1 MTERRATI
9 LNQEGLHARL
19 AARLV
24 SLASRFRSS
33 VMLEKDAQK
42 ADAKSIMSVLILAA
56 GPGTELRIMAE
67 GDDEQQAAES
77 IAQLIHSRFGD
88 KD

>member
-9 LNQEGLHARL
+9 LNPEGLHARL

-24 SLASRFRSS
+24 SAASRFRAA
-33 VMLEKDAQK
+33 VTLHKDGQT

-56 GPGTELRIMAE
+56 GPGTELCIRAE
-67 GDDEQQAAES
+67 GDDEKQAADS
-77 IAQLIHSRFGD
+77 IADLIRSRFGD
-88 KD
+88 PA

>member
-9 LNQEGLHARL
+9 LNPEGLHARL

-24 SLASRFRSS
+24 GLANRFQSN
-33 VMLEKDAQK
+33 VVLVKDTQQ

-56 GPGTELRIMAE
+56 GPGTELRITAQ
-67 GDDEQQAAES
+67 GDDELQAAES
-77 IAQLIHSRFGD
+77 IAQLIRTRFGD
-88 KD
+88 PA

>member
-9 LNQEGLHARL
+9 LNPEGLHARL

-24 SLASRFRSS
+24 STATRFRAA
-33 VMLEKDAQK
+33 VTLQKDGQT

-56 GPGTELRIMAE
+56 GPGTELRIRAE
-67 GDDEQQAAES
+67 GDDEQQAVDS
-77 IAQLIHSRFGD
+77 IADLIRSRFGD
-88 KD
+88 PL

>member
-1 MTERRATI
+1 MTESRATI

-24 SLASRFRSS
+24 SLASKFRSR
-33 VMLEKDAQK
+33 VVLEKDSQT

-56 GPGTELRIMAE
+56 GPGTELRILAE
-67 GDDEQQAAES
+67 GDDEKQAAEA
-77 IAQLIHSRFGD
+77 IAQLIRSRFGD
-88 KD
+88 ED

>member
-9 LNQEGLHARL
+9 LNPEGLHARL

-24 SLASRFRSS
+24 GLANRFRAN
-33 VMLEKDAQK
+33 VTLEKDTQT

-56 GPGTELRIMAE
+56 GPGSELRILAE
-67 GDDEQQAAES
+67 GDDELQAAES
-77 IAQLIHSRFGD
+77 IAQLIRSRFGVTD
-88 KD
+88 

>member
-9 LNQEGLHARL
+9 LNPEGLHARL

-24 SLASRFRSS
+24 SLATRFRST
-33 VMLEKDAQK
+33 VTLAKEAQK

-56 GPGTELRIMAE
+56 GPGTELRILAE
-67 GDDEQQAAES
+67 GDDESQAAES
-77 IAQLIHSRFGD
+77 IAQLIRSRFGD
-88 KD
+88 PA

>member
-9 LNQEGLHARL
+9 LNPEGLHARL

-24 SLASRFRSS
+24 SLATRYRSA
-33 VMLEKDAQK
+33 VTLQKDRQT

-56 GPGTELRIMAE
+56 GPGTELCIRAE
-67 GDDEQQAAES
+67 GEDEHQAAES
-77 IAQLIHSRFGD
+77 IAELIRTRFGD
-88 KD
+88 PA